1 MLLHESLILLFSVLA
16 FHALATRT
24 ISEAF
29 GSKSQPCHQS
39 LHFKVLNSRLSN
51 ISVCSCVLTIFE
63 LSRDGSKLLSFLFV
77 AHNHYFHKFYVSLLV
92 SISRF
97 PKGNL
102 YISHLLCFRYCVTTL
117 IIFAFAFL
125 KEVVAKELISTRVTS
140 CLRILSAKLYEAA

>member
-1 MLLHESLILLFSVLA
+1 MPLHESLILLFSVLA

-77 AHNHYFHKFYVSLLV
+77 AHNHYFHKFYVSKLV
-92 SISRF
+92 SILCKQACQSQACQHLAI
-97 PKGNL
+97 PKGQSLHFTPIVFSVLCYHAHNFR
-102 YISHLLCFRYCVTTL
+102 LCFL
-117 IIFAFAFL
+117 
-125 KEVVAKELISTRVTS
+125 EGS
-140 CLRILSAKLYEAA
+140 CS